1 MTYDAWNDKSDEIA
15 SATPRN
21 DRKQTK
27 GLQLH
32 RNGKFMKQILI
43 FIFYLLPFTFY
54 LSICL
59 YSEVG
64 VGLGWPYLGVKYNFS
79 QRLGSE
85 LRWATGEGINVYAG
99 RGYWNYYSSRKLTG
113 FTGLEGGYIS
123 FDTLDT
129 KGTGYEGS
137 VFLGGEYFI
146 TKRGSFALDFAPTFI
161 GLKSDEFKIDGVEW
175 VANLAVY
182 YYFGNTDEH
191 RYEAQINTD
200 EKAGI
205 ATDKG
210 EIGTIETEGA
220 DQGSATTNDS
230 EKKKLM
236 REHFNKA
243 GQLYQQKKY
252 EEAIKEWE

>member
-1 MTYDAWNDKSDEIA
+1 RDFKYPDISARISVPKNHSGMTYDARNDKSDEIA

-21 DRKQTK
+21 DK
-27 GLQLH
+27 
-32 RNGKFMKQILI
+32 MKKIILLI
-43 FIFYLLPFTFY
+43 TLLLYYFIT
-54 LSICL
+54 CL

-64 VGLGWPYLGVKYNFS
+64 IGLGWPYLGLKYNFS
-79 QRLGSE
+79 RRLGSE
-85 LRWATGEGINVYAG
+85 IRCATGEGINVYAG

-146 TKRGSFALDFAPTFI
+146 LKKLSFVIDFSPTFI
-161 GLKSDEFKIDGVEW
+161 SLKSDDFDIDGTEW
-175 VANLAVY
+175 VANLALY
-182 YYFGNTDEH
+182 FYFGKERGTDAETE
-191 RYEAQINTD
+191 RRTD
-200 EKAGI
+200 AEP
-205 ATDKG
+205 KG
-210 EIGTIETEGA
+210 EIATIETKGA

-243 GQLYQQKKY
+243 GQLYQQKK
-252 EEAIKEWE
+252 